1 MKGRGA
7 RGEKTREEYIRK
19 KILSSLKKKG
29 VDTTEYERN
38 IAKQKKGEKTEE
50 QKSSVLDEI
59 KID

>member
-1 MKGRGA
+1 MKSVQSKLEHRRA
-7 RGEKTREEYIRK
+7 E
-19 KILSSLKKKG
+19 KKKG